1 MGPVWTITSRS
12 GCGGLFAALSSY
24 VRDRSGL
31 VIIKFAL
38 VLPVLLGIVAGLIDY
53 ARIQGY
59 RATLQAAADAAA
71 MAGAKEL
78 SLVDARSK
86 SVAAVVGAVA
96 TRYVQA
102 NEDQRATGHAPAVVT
117 NVTREPLMVD
127 VTVRGSINAIFGPAF
142 GLDVSEIEVRSI
154 ARVVGKPNICM
165 LALEPQAGGALD
177 LSRNARITG
186 ENCAIFSNSKSTQGI
201 KSQENAVLTATAI
214 CTAGGAV
221 GGKGNFSPEPI
232 TDCPQF
238 DDPLASRPAPAA
250 GACLG
255 KDLKIEAGQH
265 TLAPGTYCGG
275 LTLGGT
281 AIVTLDPGVY
291 VITGDLIVTGSATL
305 TGENVGIYL
314 SGLRSRF
321 VLDTNTTVSLS
332 APREGEMAGL
342 LFFADRKQNGMT
354 KHVIRSNNA
363 RKLLGTIYVA
373 QGILSIDA
381 DQPIAD
387 QSAYTAIVAQRIE
400 AFAGPHLVLNT
411 NYHASDVPVPEG
423 IKGATQPVT
432 LWR

>member
-1 MGPVWTITSRS
+1 MLPHNTGQKRRPPRAAGEILRHLARDTS
-12 GCGGLFAALSSY
+12 GII
-24 VRDRSGL
+24 
-31 VIIKFAL
+31 VIKMAL
-38 VLPVLLGIVAGLIDY
+38 VLPVLLAIVAGLIDY

-59 RATLQAAADAAA
+59 RAMLQGAADAAA

-86 SVAAVVGAVA
+86 SVAAVVGAMA
-96 TRYVQA
+96 TRYVHV
-102 NEDQRATGHAPAVVT
+102 NEDARSSSAAPSVVT
-117 NVTREPLMVD
+117 NVTQEPLTVD
-127 VTVRGSINAIFGPAF
+127 VTVRGSVTAIFGPAF

-165 LALEPQAGGALD
+165 LALEPSSAGALD

-201 KSQENAVLTATAI
+201 KSRESAVLTASAI
-214 CTAGGAV
+214 CTAGGAI

-250 GACLG
+250 GGCIAT
-255 KDLKIEAGQH
+255 DLKIDAGVR
-265 TLAPGTYCGG
+265 TLTPGTYCGG
-275 LTLGGT
+275 LYIGGSG
-281 AIVTLDPGVY
+281 VVNLEPGVY
-291 VITGDLIVTGSATL
+291 VVTGDVTIEGSATL
-305 TGENVGIYL
+305 TGENVGLYL
-314 SGLRSRF
+314 SGAKSRF
-321 VLDTNTTVSLS
+321 LFDTNTTISLS
-332 APREGEMAGL
+332 APKEGEMAGL
-342 LFFADRKQNGMT
+342 LIFVDRSQKGLT

-373 QGILSIDA
+373 EGTLSIDA

-387 QSAYTAIVAQRIE
+387 QSAYTAIVARRIE
-400 AFAGPHLVLNT
+400 AFAGPHLILNT
-411 NYHASDVPVPEG
+411 NYHATDVPVPEG
-423 IKGATQPVT
+423 IKGATQPVA